1 MHDRCHYISIR
12 QLYVPQRQLKW
23 SSWSDWKRAIFFFTF
38 YLSVLELSIVAAML
52 LTNKIEYGSQTT
64 NVGSTE
70 HTTKALEFAQ
80 STANRLKCTES
91 HLAYKT
97 ASANIRQKNKTSV
110 EFYLSNYEE
119 NSVICDSYFWQIKIN
134 MDTKLLEDCMRKDHL
149 EQYLNKPEIVVLHFE
164 KEE

>member
-1 MHDRCHYISIR
+1 MPSHQYPSVMRTPTSAQVEQLLTKQTKLNMEVRRQTLDQLSIR
-12 QLYVPQRQLKW
+12 LFDSSPFIYFMKW
-23 SSWSDWKRAIFFFTF
+23 SFMEIIIISR
-38 YLSVLELSIVAAML
+38 
-52 LTNKIEYGSQTT
+52 
-64 NVGSTE
+64 
-70 HTTKALEFAQ
+70 TKALEFAQ

-119 NSVICDSYFWQIKIN
+119 DA
-134 MDTKLLEDCMRKDHL
+134 KLLEDCMRKDHL

>member
-12 QLYVPQRQLKW
+12 QLCVPQRQLKW

-38 YLSVLELSIVAAML
+38 YLSVLELSIVAPML
-52 LTNKIEYGSQTT
+52 LTKQTKLNMAVRRQT
-64 NVGSTE
+64 LDQLSIRLFDSSPFIYFMK
-70 HTTKALEFAQ
+70 TKALEFAQ

-119 NSVICDSYFWQIKIN
+119 DA
-134 MDTKLLEDCMRKDHL
+134 KLLEDCMRKDHL

>member
-1 MHDRCHYISIR
+1 MHDRCHYISIC
-12 QLYVPQRQLKW
+12 QLCVPQRQLKW

-38 YLSVLELSIVAAML
+38 CLSVLELSIVAAYKA
-52 LTNKIEYGSQTT
+52 NKIEYDSQTT

-91 HLAYKT
+91 HLEYKT

-119 NSVICDSYFWQIKIN
+119 DA
-134 MDTKLLEDCMRKDHL
+134 KLLEDCMTKDHL
-149 EQYLNKPEIVVLHFE
+149 EQYLNKPEIVVLYFE